1 MSRIVRYEFMGSWL
15 LFWVFSITVIGIP
28 IAILYLV
35 NGTLRLEVPVDD
47 PQRFVDE
54 FRAGRLG
61 RKR

>member
-54 FRAGRLG
+54 FRAGPLG
-61 RKR
+61 RKG